1 MTSNVEA
8 VRSLHTDE
16 GGTLVRD
23 RLFGLLADDVQW
35 QVAGSP
41 DRLSWAGTVR
51 GPEGVRGWLETLNEH
66 MDYERFE
73 LLEIHGDAETVVE
86 IVNAS
91 GRAAASRRPFE
102 SELVRI
108 WTFHADKA
116 RLVRS
121 YYDTAAYE
129 RSFLGALEER

>member
-8 VRSLHTDE
+8 VRSLHAGE

-23 RLFGLLADDVQW
+23 RLFGLLADD
-35 QVAGSP
+35 
-41 DRLSWAGTVR
+41 TVR

>member
-8 VRSLHTDE
+8 VRSLHAGE

-23 RLFGLLADDVQW
+23 RLFALLADDVQ
-35 QVAGSP
+35 SP
-41 DRLSWAGTVR
+41 NRLPWAGTVR

-116 RLVRS
+116 MRVRS